1 MTKEQIYEAFGLEIK
16 KHEGYFPGSRSY
28 INNNPGNL
36 RASPFQD
43 GTLAGFAY
51 FKTYERGWKA
61 LLYDIE
67 LKFTGKSRT
76 GLGPSSTI
84 LKFFQVYAP
93 AGDNNN
99 PTVYAQAVVKGLIAK
114 GLKVTINSTLGE
126 LLSLTEKPIMK
137 ILIQNA
143 GVSGAEKACDEIAA
157 FVKNITAG
165 ELNIEFNIVNVP
177 DAVYP
182 IIKPMPHDIHS
193 VIDWEV
199 QAKLT
204 GSMTNEYPYVQLLY
218 PRRPVYGDAMMTS
231 YVKPSLEGGLP
242 GFSQVNVGIEK
253 VIDEIEKWTMLHEIA
268 HNWHHYMGI
277 QDRTHYWVEH
287 VAVENAPTQF
297 TSLLLELK
305 SYWSQLA
312 SGERDIKMV
321 AIKVEGIDTVYL
333 PYGDLAMPVG
343 LSWADFQVDFPGV
356 KISTLSLAQFQATYR
371 LAIKAKVRP

>member
-126 LLSLTEKPIMK
+126 LLSLTEKQSMK

-143 GVSGAEKACDEIAA
+143 GVSGAQKACDEIAA
-157 FVKNITAG
+157 FVKSITGG
-165 ELNIEFNIVNVP
+165 ELDMQFNIVNVP

-182 IIKPMPHDIHS
+182 IIKPRPNDPYS
-193 VIDWEV
+193 VIDWNI
-199 QAKLT
+199 QASLVAIS
-204 GSMTNEYPYVQLLY
+204 GYQYIQLVYPPRAEY
-218 PRRPVYGDAMMTS
+218 GNAMMTS
-231 YVKPSLEGGLP
+231 YAKEQASGELP
-242 GFSQVNVGIEK
+242 GFSQVNAGIEK
-253 VIDEIEKWTMLHEIA
+253 AVNELEKWIMLHEIA
-268 HNWHHYMGI
+268 HNWHHYLGI
-277 QDRTHYWVEH
+277 PDRTHYWVEH
-287 VAVENAPTQF
+287 VAVENAPGQF

-305 SYWSQLA
+305 PYWSQLT
-312 SGERDIKMV
+312 SGERNIKMV